1 MSTAL
6 DASDPASL
14 AAEYLS
20 LMETVAVLEGQAKL
34 VKDNLVG
41 MLPYTEGFKQVCG
54 PAEVLWAKGR
64 CSDKVDT
71 KVLRR
76 ELVLAGVD
84 LVVLEAAFVKATTSS
99 VGQPTMRISKREDG
113 Q

>member
-34 VKDNLVG
+34 VKDNLVS
-41 MLPYTEGFKQVCG
+41 MLPYAEGFKQVCG

-64 CSDKVDT
+64 HSEKVDT
-71 KVLRR
+71 KTLRR
-76 ELVLAGVD
+76 ELVLAGLDITVI
-84 LVVLEAAFVKATTSS
+84 EAAFAKATTTS
-99 VGQPTMRISKREDG
+99 VGQPTMRISKKEDA